1 MAFFLPGIPAN
12 FFRSNGSSYIFE
24 FTPICQAKNRG
35 NPRYRSCYG
44 GSMRVRITSARAYA
58 HGHIETLLIQMGVT
72 PPSPRSKDGTVE
84 VELSEQ
90 QLATFQLR
98 GSAHKVER
106 RLPDAATSPAPPPP
120 APVPQAAPAIEVP
133 TVGEL
138 VASGKTKKQA
148 LPPQAE

>member
-1 MAFFLPGIPAN
+1 
-12 FFRSNGSSYIFE
+12 
-24 FTPICQAKNRG
+24 
-35 NPRYRSCYG
+35 
-44 GSMRVRITSARAYA
+44 MRVRITPARAYA

>member
-1 MAFFLPGIPAN
+1 
-12 FFRSNGSSYIFE
+12 
-24 FTPICQAKNRG
+24 
-35 NPRYRSCYG
+35 
-44 GSMRVRITSARAYA
+44 MRVKILPARAYA

-98 GSAHKVER
+98 GSAHKLE
-106 RLPDAATSPAPPPP
+106 RLPDAATSPSPPPP

-133 TVGEL
+133 TVEKEGLLGEPL
-138 VASGKTKKQA
+138 VSEEEEEST

>member
-1 MAFFLPGIPAN
+1 
-12 FFRSNGSSYIFE
+12 
-24 FTPICQAKNRG
+24 
-35 NPRYRSCYG
+35 
-44 GSMRVRITSARAYA
+44 MRVRITSARAYA

-106 RLPDAATSPAPPPP
+106 LPDAATSPSPPPP

-133 TVGEL
+133 TVEKEGLLGEPL
-138 VASGKTKKQA
+138 VSEEEEEST